1 MQLCNVPVSFVTIT
15 QFIHHVTENMD
26 NLDLRNGRHE
36 RNVWE
41 MHTQISWEILWKT
54 GGNIKLIKRDNMLG
68 GSGDQTDSWQ
78 RLVGEVKKT
87 WIFSKL
93 KELID

>member
-1 MQLCNVPVSFVTIT
+1 
-15 QFIHHVTENMD
+15 MD

-68 GSGDQTDSWQ
+68 GSGDQTDSRQ